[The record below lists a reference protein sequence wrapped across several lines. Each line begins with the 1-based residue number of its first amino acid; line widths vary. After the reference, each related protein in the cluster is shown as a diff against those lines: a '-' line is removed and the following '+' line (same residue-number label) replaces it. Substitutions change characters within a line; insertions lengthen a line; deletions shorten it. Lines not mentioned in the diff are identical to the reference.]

1 MIWIFQFTNLTLV
14 NSANNNR
21 RSYPS
26 YFIQDM
32 LGRVLHASINR
43 KGLFILPLSK
53 IQKENFLGSFLMV
66 VAMATFAVE
75 DSVIKIVSSVL
86 PVGQILFLLG
96 VGGAITFA
104 GLSLILQKEI
114 LSYDVF
120 TRPMHFRVV
129 SEVIG
134 RVFYSSALAL
144 TPLASSTMI
153 LQATP
158 LVVVVG
164 AAVLFKEKISALR
177 WAAALLGFF
186 GVLIIVDPSSDSF
199 SFLSILAV
207 LGMLG
212 FAGRDLASR
221 AVPKSLN
228 IFTLGVHGFMS
239 IALSGIVLTLY
250 YNNHII
256 WPDSRSWL
264 FLLLGVFLGTIGY
277 GALISAMRIGEV
289 SAITPF
295 RYSRIIFGVA
305 IGVLFFGENITS
317 TAAVGCGLIVLSSFI
332 VLYPRRHK
340 QDQGD
345 LMSTDD

>member
-1 MIWIFQFTNLTLV
+1 LLAIIAILIPNLLCKICSLELFSTAQIGL
-14 NSANNNR
+14 
-21 RSYPS
+21 
-26 YFIQDM
+26 
-32 LGRVLHASINR
+32 
-43 KGLFILPLSK
+43 GLFILPISN

-75 DSVIKIVSSVL
+75 DSVIKLVSSVL

-96 VGGAITFA
+96 VGGALSFS
-104 GLSLILQKEI
+104 GLALILRKEI
-114 LSYDVF
+114 FSYGVF
-120 TRPMHFRVV
+120 TRPMHFRVI
-129 SEVIG
+129 SEVTG

-158 LVVVVG
+158 LVVVIG
-164 AAVLFKEKISALR
+164 AAVLFKEKVSALR
-177 WAAALLGFF
+177 WAAVLLGFF
-186 GVLIIVDPSSDSF
+186 GVLIIIDPSSDSF

-228 IFTLGVHGFMS
+228 ILALGFHGFMS
-239 IALSGIVLTLY
+239 IALSGIVLTLFC
-250 YNNHII
+250 NESII
-256 WPDSRSWL
+256 WPDSSSWL
-264 FLLLGVFLGTIGY
+264 YLLLGVFLGTIGY
-277 GALISAMRIGEV
+277 SALISAMRIGEV

-305 IGVLFFGENITS
+305 IGMFFFGENITL
-317 TAAVGCGLIVLSSFI
+317 TATLGCGLIVLSSFV
-332 VLYPRRHK
+332 VLHPNGRNRRK
-340 QDQGD
+340 TFPQN
-345 LMSTDD
+345 

>member
-1 MIWIFQFTNLTLV
+1 MLTIIAILIAHILYKIYSV
-14 NSANNNR
+14 GFS
-21 RSYPS
+21 SPE
-26 YFIQDM
+26 QKG
-32 LGRVLHASINR
+32 L
-43 KGLFILPLSK
+43 GLFILLKSN

-66 VAMATFAVE
+66 VAMAAFAIE

-96 VGGAITFA
+96 VGGAITFT
-104 GLSLILQKEI
+104 GLSIILRKEI
-114 LSYDVF
+114 FSYGVF
-120 TRPMHFRVV
+120 TRPMHFRIV

-134 RVFYSSALAL
+134 RVFYSSAIAL

-158 LVVVVG
+158 LVVVAG
-164 AAVLFKEKISALR
+164 AAVFFQEKVSALR
-177 WAAALLGFF
+177 WAAVLLGFF

-239 IALSGIVLTLY
+239 VALSGIVLTLY
-250 YNNHII
+250 YDESII
-256 WPDSRSWL
+256 WPDFHSWL
-264 FLLLGVFLGTIGY
+264 YLLLGVFLGTIGY
-277 GALISAMRIGEV
+277 STLISAMRIGEV

-305 IGVLFFGENITS
+305 IGIFFFGESIS
-317 TAAVGCGLIVLSSFI
+317 IIAALGCGLIILSSFI
-332 VLYPRRHK
+332 VLHPSGRKKR
-340 QDQGD
+340 
-345 LMSTDD
+345 

>member
-1 MIWIFQFTNLTLV
+1 MPISN
-14 NSANNNR
+14 
-21 RSYPS
+21 
-26 YFIQDM
+26 
-32 LGRVLHASINR
+32 
-43 KGLFILPLSK
+43 

-75 DSVIKIVSSVL
+75 DSVIKLVSSAL

-96 VGGAITFA
+96 FGGALTFSVLA
-104 GLSLILQKEI
+104 LILRKEI
-114 LSYDVF
+114 FSLVF
-120 TRPMHFRVV
+120 FTKPMHFRVV
-129 SEVIG
+129 SELTG

-164 AAVLFKEKISALR
+164 AAVLFKEKVSALR
-177 WAAALLGFF
+177 WAAVLLGFV
-186 GVLIIVDPSSDSF
+186 GVLIIVDPASDSF

-239 IALSGIVLTLY
+239 IALSGLALSFFF
-250 YNNHII
+250 NEPFI
-256 WPDSRSWL
+256 WPDASSWL
-264 FLLLGVFLGTIGY
+264 YLLLGVFLGTIGY
-277 GALISAMRIGEV
+277 SSIISAMRIGEV

-295 RYSRIIFGVA
+295 RYSRIIFGGA
-305 IGVLFFGENITS
+305 IGVFFFGENVTL
-317 TAAVGCGLIVLSSFI
+317 TAAIGCGLIVLSSFV
-332 VLYPRRHK
+332 VLYPRRYK
-340 QDQGD
+340 QDQRD
-345 LMSTDD
+345 FKSTDEE

>member
-1 MIWIFQFTNLTLV
+1 MPISN
-14 NSANNNR
+14 
-21 RSYPS
+21 
-26 YFIQDM
+26 
-32 LGRVLHASINR
+32 
-43 KGLFILPLSK
+43 

-75 DSVIKIVSSVL
+75 DSVIKLVSSAL

-96 VGGAITFA
+96 FGGALTFA
-104 GLSLILQKEI
+104 GLALILRKEI
-114 LSYDVF
+114 FSLVF
-120 TRPMHFRVV
+120 LTKPMHFRVV
-129 SEVIG
+129 YELTG
-134 RVFYSSALAL
+134 RIFYSSALAL

-164 AAVLFKEKISALR
+164 AAVLFKEKVGALR
-177 WAAALLGFF
+177 WAAVLLGFV
-186 GVLIIVDPSSDSF
+186 GVLIIVDPASDSF

-239 IALSGIVLTLY
+239 IALSGLVLSLFF
-250 YNNHII
+250 NEPFI
-256 WPDSRSWL
+256 WPDTSSWSY
-264 FLLLGVFLGTIGY
+264 LLLGVFLGTIGY
-277 GALISAMRIGEV
+277 SAIISAMRIGEV

-295 RYSRIIFGVA
+295 RYSRMIFGVA
-305 IGVLFFGENITS
+305 IGVFFFGENITF
-317 TAAVGCGLIVLSSFI
+317 TAAVGCGLILLSSFI
-332 VLYPRRHK
+332 VLYSPRNK
-340 QDQGD
+340 QDQRD
-345 LMSTDD
+345 LKSTDEAQG

>member
-1 MIWIFQFTNLTLV
+1 MPAQIGI
-14 NSANNNR
+14 
-21 RSYPS
+21 
-26 YFIQDM
+26 
-32 LGRVLHASINR
+32 
-43 KGLFILPLSK
+43 GLFILPLSN

-66 VAMATFAVE
+66 VAMAAFAVE

-96 VGGAITFA
+96 VGGALTFA
-104 GLSLILQKEI
+104 GMSLILRKEI
-114 LSYDVF
+114 LSCGVF
-120 TRPMHFRVV
+120 TGPMHFRVV
-129 SEVIG
+129 FEVIG

-177 WAAALLGFF
+177 WAAVLLGFF

-239 IALSGIVLTLY
+239 IALSGVVLNLY
-250 YNNHII
+250 YNEPII
-256 WPDSRSWL
+256 WPDSHSWL
-264 FLLLGVFLGTIGY
+264 YLLLGVFLGTIGY

-305 IGVLFFGENITS
+305 IGVFFLGESITF
-317 TAAVGCGLIVLSSFI
+317 TATLGCGLIVLSSFV
-332 VLYPRRHK
+332 VLHPSDRNRR
-340 QDQGD
+340 
-345 LMSTDD
+345 

>member
-1 MIWIFQFTNLTLV
+1 MPAQIGT
-14 NSANNNR
+14 
-21 RSYPS
+21 
-26 YFIQDM
+26 
-32 LGRVLHASINR
+32 
-43 KGLFILPLSK
+43 GLFILPLSN

-96 VGGAITFA
+96 VGGALTFA
-104 GLSLILQKEI
+104 GMSLILRKEI
-114 LSYDVF
+114 LSYGVF
-120 TRPMHFRVV
+120 TGPMHFRVV
-129 SEVIG
+129 SEFIG

-177 WAAALLGFF
+177 WAAVLLGFF

-239 IALSGIVLTLY
+239 IALSGIVLNLY
-250 YNNHII
+250 HNEPII
-256 WPDSRSWL
+256 WPDSHSWL
-264 FLLLGVFLGTIGY
+264 YLLLGVVLGTIGY
-277 GALISAMRIGEV
+277 STLISAMRIGEV

-295 RYSRIIFGVA
+295 RYSRIIFGLA
-305 IGVLFFGENITS
+305 IGIFFLGESITL
-317 TAAVGCGLIVLSSFI
+317 TAALGCGLIVLSSFI
-332 VLYPRRHK
+332 VLHPSGRNRRK
-340 QDQGD
+340 IFP
-345 LMSTDD
+345 